1 MTTKPRGGARQ
12 GAGRKP
18 KDGATGA
25 ETTQVCA
32 RIWKRQHAA
41 FKALGGSEWLRRM
54 IDAETQANAKGQRG
68 AEGAS
73 AAPTGCASNVTT
85 ESNLQNSKGN
95 AAGGHGE

>member
-54 IDAETQANAKGQRG
+54 IDAETQANALAQATGAPEIEETTGGRSG
-68 AEGAS
+68 SPAAEG
-73 AAPTGCASNVTT
+73 
-85 ESNLQNSKGN
+85 
-95 AAGGHGE
+95 